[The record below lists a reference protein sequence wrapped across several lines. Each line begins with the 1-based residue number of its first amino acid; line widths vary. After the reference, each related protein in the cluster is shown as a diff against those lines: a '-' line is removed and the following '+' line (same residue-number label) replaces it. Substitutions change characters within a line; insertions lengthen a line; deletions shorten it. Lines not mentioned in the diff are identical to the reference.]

1 MNPVQTIQLL
11 KALSVPLLVVQTP
24 RMKFIRNCIK
34 LVSEAYV
41 TISGSGT

>member
-1 MNPVQTIQLL
+1 MNPVQAIQLFE
-11 KALSVPLLVVQTP
+11 ALSVPLLVVQTP